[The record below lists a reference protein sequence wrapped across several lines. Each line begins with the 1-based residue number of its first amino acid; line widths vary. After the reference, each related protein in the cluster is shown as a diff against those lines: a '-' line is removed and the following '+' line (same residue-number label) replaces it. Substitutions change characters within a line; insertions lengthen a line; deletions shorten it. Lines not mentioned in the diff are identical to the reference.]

1 MQKTFSLVLGLCAA
15 LLLAACSSGGASSA
29 SGGDP
34 TRGKQIFQTGGT
46 SGIPCATCHTL
57 DGSKLVGPSLKGIST
72 RAATRVPGLSAQD
85 YIRQSI
91 DNPSAYMVPDY
102 SDQMYKKYADTLSK
116 QDLDDVVAYLM
127 TQ

>member
-1 MQKTFSLVLGLCAA
+1 MQRHFSVLLGLSAA
-15 LLLAACSSGGASSA
+15 LILAACASGGAA
-29 SGGDP
+29 SPAGDA

-57 DGSKLVGPSLKGIST
+57 DGTKLVGPSLQGIKDRAGT
-72 RAATRVPGLSAQD
+72 RIPGMSAED
-85 YIRQSI
+85 YIRQSV
-91 DNPSAYMVPDY
+91 DNPSAYMVEDF

-116 QDLDDVVAYLM
+116 QDLDDLVAYLM